1 MEDRTLKEKGDDW
14 WQFKSRID
22 LFNNSR
28 NMHIYALYNLIFNES
43 VSAYIPR

>member
-14 WQFKSRID
+14 WQFKARMD

-28 NMHIYALYNLIFNES
+28 KKHIRASHNLIFDES
-43 VSAYIPR
+43 MSAYIPR